1 MRAICAGR
9 YARALACWGLAAVA
23 GAYGSGCNLVAG
35 TRQIGLF
42 SELVLCVMVGLLL
55 AATADAQ
62 AVAGEQPQRA
72 SFGYSEDPERLVF
85 RYSERPGALGGP
97 DAERSISVYGDG
109 RVVAR
114 RPRFS
119 KRAGSWGTHLSR
131 EEMEELLRSLV
142 EPGLV
147 EFDETR
153 ARQSRQD
160 LRKQRRLQRGELFE
174 VSDADTVT
182 LELHLDRYRGR
193 GQGARERRNV
203 VKRIRW
209 RGLRSDLRRYPE
221 LTDLEGLGAVQG
233 RVHALMERPDLSRL
247 DSAGQP

>member
-1 MRAICAGR
+1 MTNLIDLATLTDHNNYSYRTQQDLLF
-9 YARALACWGLAAVA
+9 YAPGDDLDM
-23 GAYGSGCNLVAG
+23 
-35 TRQIGLF
+35 IG
-42 SELVLCVMVGLLL
+42 M
-55 AATADAQ
+55 
-62 AVAGEQPQRA
+62 
-72 SFGYSEDPERLVF
+72 SFILPANSTVWYYSEDPGRLVF

-97 DAERSISVYGDG
+97 DAEHSVSVYGDG
-109 RVVAR
+109 RVVAH
-114 RPRFS
+114 RPRFTT
-119 KRAGSWGTHLSR
+119 RAGSWGTQLGR
-131 EEMEELLRSLV
+131 EEMEELVRSLV

-153 ARQSRQD
+153 ALQSRRD

-193 GQGARERRNV
+193 GPGARERRNV

-221 LTDLEGLGAVQG
+221 LTDLEGLGTVQG
-233 RVHALMERPDLSRL
+233 RIHALMERPDLSRL

>member
-1 MRAICAGR
+1 VPSQAHSDGI
-9 YARALACWGLAAVA
+9 
-23 GAYGSGCNLVAG
+23 GSDLESL
-35 TRQIGLF
+35 TRQLGVLG
-42 SELVLCVMVGLLL
+42 ELVLCVLVGLAL
-55 AATADAQ
+55 AAGADAQ
-62 AVAGEQPQRA
+62 AVGGEGPQRA

-109 RVVAR
+109 RVVAH
-114 RPRFS
+114 RPRFT

-131 EEMEELLRSLV
+131 EEMEELVRSLV

-153 ARQSRQD
+153 ARQSRKD
-160 LRKQRRLQRGELFE
+160 LKRQRRLQRGELFE

-193 GQGARERRNV
+193 ESGAQERRNV
-203 VKRIRW
+203 VKRVRW

-233 RVHALMERPDLSRL
+233 RIHALMERPDLSRL